1 MSEGRDIRCYDYV
14 NHPYE
19 QVAEALRRDA
29 VAVFHGAT
37 QAAASRAGDVAA
49 ELHVNIGGI
58 DISTEI
64 DISVTGVTYE
74 PGTVTAPPATRLQL
88 EWEATRKPRLFPIM
102 KAELAAYRLTASE
115 TQLDFSGAYE
125 PPLGALGEAMD
136 LAVSHRLAE
145 ASVHRFLADVA
156 AYLKKELSWR
166 TITVGRESPGPCP
179 RTGPATRT
187 PRNSRCPPGLP
198 PDSAVAP
205 PSACSTDSHC

>member
-88 EWEATRKPRLFPIM
+88 EWEARRSSTSPAPTSRLSGLSVRRWTWPSV
-102 KAELAAYRLTASE
+102 TAS
-115 TQLDFSGAYE
+115 
-125 PPLGALGEAMD
+125 P
-136 LAVSHRLAE
+136 
-145 ASVHRFLADVA
+145 
-156 AYLKKELSWR
+156 K
-166 TITVGRESPGPCP
+166 
-179 RTGPATRT
+179 
-187 PRNSRCPPGLP
+187 
-198 PDSAVAP
+198 P
-205 PSACSTDSHC
+205 PSTAFWPTWPPI